1 MRTIVWTADHPFAG
15 QEIGGEIEV
24 EDDATEDD
32 IDQLVAEEFHNHFN
46 YGWSE
51 KS

>member
-1 MRTIVWTADHPFAG
+1 MRIIVWVADHPFAG
-15 QEIGGEIEV
+15 QEIGDEIEV
-24 EDDATEDD
+24 EDDAT
-32 IDQLVAEEFHNHFN
+32 DQQINELVADEFFNHFN